1 MDLRCSWTF
10 GWDYTSMKN
19 RTIST
24 YELEE
29 ARTELKNYMIEY
41 IEMCARNRVALIRDG
56 DINKVLLA
64 IKGEIAMAAM
74 EGRIDLSRELS
85 ERFEELACLEVD
97 LQRLHDRQVEDNYL
111 KR

>member
-1 MDLRCSWTF
+1 MK
-10 GWDYTSMKN
+10 TSVVN
-19 RTIST
+19 G

-29 ARTELKNYMIEY
+29 ARKELKDYMIEY
-41 IEMCARNRVALIRDG
+41 IEMCARNRVALIRNG
-56 DINKVLLA
+56 DINEVLLA

-85 ERFEELACLEVD
+85 ERFEELACIEVD
-97 LQRLHDRQVEDNYL
+97 LQRLHERQVDDNYL

>member
-1 MDLRCSWTF
+1 
-10 GWDYTSMKN
+10 MKN
-19 RTIST
+19 KVIST

-29 ARTELKNYMIEY
+29 ARKELKDYMIEY

-56 DINKVLLA
+56 DINAVLVA

-74 EGRIDLSRELS
+74 EGRVDLSRELS
-85 ERFEELACLEVD
+85 ERFEELACIEVD
-97 LQRLHDRQVEDNYL
+97 LQRLHARQVEDNYL

>member
-1 MDLRCSWTF
+1 
-10 GWDYTSMKN
+10 MKN
-19 RTIST
+19 QIITT

-29 ARTELKNYMIEY
+29 ARAELKNYMVEY

-56 DINKVLLA
+56 DINQVLLA

-85 ERFEELACLEVD
+85 ERFEELACIEVD

>member
-1 MDLRCSWTF
+1 
-10 GWDYTSMKN
+10 MKN
-19 RTIST
+19 QIITT

-56 DINKVLLA
+56 DINQVLLA

-74 EGRIDLSRELS
+74 EGRVDLSRELS
-85 ERFEELACLEVD
+85 ERFEELACIEVD

>member
-1 MDLRCSWTF
+1 
-10 GWDYTSMKN
+10 MKN
-19 RTIST
+19 EAISI

-29 ARTELKNYMIEY
+29 ARTELKTYMIEY
-41 IEMCARNRVALIRDG
+41 IQMCARTRVELIKDG
-56 DINKVLLA
+56 DINNVLLA

-74 EGRIDLSRELS
+74 EGRVDLSRELS

-97 LQRLHDRQVEDNYL
+97 LQRLHARQAEDNYL